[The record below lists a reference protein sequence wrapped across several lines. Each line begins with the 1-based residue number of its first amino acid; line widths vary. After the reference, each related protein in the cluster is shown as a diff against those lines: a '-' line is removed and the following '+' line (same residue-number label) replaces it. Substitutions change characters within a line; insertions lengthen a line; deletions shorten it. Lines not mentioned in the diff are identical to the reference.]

1 MKFANKYMDIQMILT
16 AVNLLKKAGMY
27 EECVDGLIQRDYK
40 EKALELVNEIIE
52 QKGKTPRLLCMLGD
66 IHHNDPKYYEQAWQ
80 LSEKKYG
87 RAMRSLGWVYFNKNE
102 FEKAAECFTFATQV
116 NYYNPNTWF
125 TLGCCY
131 IRM

>member
-52 QKGKTPRLLCMLGD
+52 QKGKTPEELLCMLGD
-66 IHHNDPKYYEQAWQ
+66 IHHNDPKYYE
-80 LSEKKYG
+80 
-87 RAMRSLGWVYFNKNE
+87 
-102 FEKAAECFTFATQV
+102 
-116 NYYNPNTWF
+116 
-125 TLGCCY
+125 
-131 IRM
+131 